1 MPSHLPARSTC
12 RQKMTSKEREWWN
25 IHLNIT
31 KTHTSLLYQ
40 LDFLKNLL
48 EFITHAIPLVKWQGW
63 YRRVVDLSITFLKY
77 WMLLNICAFALSAF
91 QPGVIND
98 NHRLRMLW
106 LSMNARSSGYE
117 NKETMVWLE
126 VFRRLVQKSSPNI
139 LDHRLLSSS
148 CYSLK
153 TRKLSCMKPFA
164 M

>member
-1 MPSHLPARSTC
+1 
-12 RQKMTSKEREWWN
+12 
-25 IHLNIT
+25 
-31 KTHTSLLYQ
+31 
-40 LDFLKNLL
+40 
-48 EFITHAIPLVKWQGW
+48 
-63 YRRVVDLSITFLKY
+63 
-77 WMLLNICAFALSAF
+77 MLLNICAFALSAF

-117 NKETMVWLE
+117 NIGRPWFDAE

-139 LDHRLLSSS
+139 LDDRLLSSC

-153 TRKLSCMKPFA
+153 TQKLSCMKPFA